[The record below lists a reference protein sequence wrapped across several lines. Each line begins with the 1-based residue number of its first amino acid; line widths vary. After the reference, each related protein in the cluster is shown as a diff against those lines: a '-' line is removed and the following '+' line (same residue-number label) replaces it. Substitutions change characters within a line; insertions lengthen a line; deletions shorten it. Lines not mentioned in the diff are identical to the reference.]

1 MEVTLDMILA
11 SREARQKE
19 QEYLLKHSY
28 GSTLISMTVVM
39 PGNVKRDEYTIKIA
53 EAGIDAL
60 LNAFD
65 GGINRIV
72 QRDLETG
79 YEAFLLVKAPLEET
93 KRVVS
98 LIEETHPR
106 GRLFD
111 IDVIGEDGVPV
122 TRTGYGMTPRKCLL
136 CDNEAR
142 YCMRNHTHTPEQLK
156 ARIREMVD
164 EYVR

>member
-11 SREARQKE
+11 SREERQRKQAE
-19 QEYLLKHSY
+19 MQRYSF
-28 GSTLISMTVVM
+28 GSTLICLTIVM
-39 PGNVKRDEYTIKIA
+39 PGNVKRDEYSLKIA
-53 EAGIDAL
+53 DAAVEAL
-60 LNAFD
+60 LSAFD
-65 GGINRIV
+65 GGVNRFV

-79 YEAFLLVKAPLEET
+79 YEAFMLVKASPEEA
-93 KRVVS
+93 KRIVS
-98 LIEETHPR
+98 LIEETHPL

-136 CDNEAR
+136 CNNEAR
-142 YCMRNHTHTPEQLK
+142 YCMRNHTHTTEELL

-164 EYVR
+164 GYVR